1 MTDDRF
7 YERAG
12 PFSLAEIAGR
22 IGAQMAKSETAVLAK
37 IAQPKKT
44 NEEQD

>member
-12 PFSLAEIAGR
+12 PFSLAEIA
-22 IGAQMAKSETAVLAK
+22 
-37 IAQPKKT
+37 QPKKT
-44 NEEQD
+44 DEEQD